1 MKIQELL
8 NNTTLSTSEMQE
20 GLGDRAHHQAVA
32 DARAA
37 RVMTWRKFMQ
47 KVKNST
53 MSDRDASAVLDEIQD
68 SFGQALDSKVMKR
81 HLQDLSNITNVDL
94 DELEALADL

>member
-1 MKIQELL
+1 
-8 NNTTLSTSEMQE
+8 
-20 GLGDRAHHQAVA
+20 
-32 DARAA
+32 
-37 RVMTWRKFMQ
+37 MTWRKFMQ